1 MNKNLQTLD
10 VDLRKTK
17 TKSDLNKLRSEGF
30 VPGILYGEIDKNI
43 TLSIK
48 KTSLDKFLNSSN
60 FMSTVI
66 TIAVGGKNYKVL
78 PRDVEFDSLS
88 NQPVHVDFQT
98 LNSNTKV
105 QVWIPVKF
113 LNEEKCPG
121 LKKGGVLNIVRRKVE
136 LNCPADTIPAELRV
150 DLEQKEIGD
159 SIKISA
165 IKLPEKVKPTIL
177 DRDFTI
183 ASVAAPTVV
192 AEPETTAEK
201 TDEEAQASDGTETQT
216 ADASDGTKQ
225 DAKGQKIE
233 SKKEEKKSAES
244 NKSADKKK

>member
-66 TIAVGGKNYKVL
+66 TIAVGGRNYKVL

-121 LKKGGVLNIVRRKVE
+121 L
-136 LNCPADTIPAELRV
+136 
-150 DLEQKEIGD
+150 
-159 SIKISA
+159 
-165 IKLPEKVKPTIL
+165 
-177 DRDFTI
+177 
-183 ASVAAPTVV
+183 
-192 AEPETTAEK
+192 
-201 TDEEAQASDGTETQT
+201 
-216 ADASDGTKQ
+216 
-225 DAKGQKIE
+225 
-233 SKKEEKKSAES
+233 
-244 NKSADKKK
+244 